1 MAKQLIPTR
10 IYKDITEVLI
20 SKKLIKEIPPQKWTT
35 NHKVYGYLRT
45 ARYRNVRTGKITEKH
60 LGLYLNKD
68 CCPCTLKELIT
79 QDPKK
84 SADEIAELIDTICHE
99 LAHMTHHNHS
109 DKHKGLTDLYK
120 TAYYS
125 SLKYNI
131 DILMEKIIKDCK
143 EA

>member
-10 IYKDITEVLI
+10 IYKDITEVLF
-20 SKKLIKEIPPQKWTT
+20 SKKLIKVIPPQKWTT

-68 CCPCTLKELIT
+68 CCPCTLKELLT
-79 QDPKK
+79 QDYKK
-84 SADEIAELIDTICHE
+84 SANELAELIDTICHE
-99 LAHMTHHNHS
+99 LAHMTYHDHS
-109 DKHKGLTDLYK
+109 SKHKELTDLYK
-120 TAYYS
+120 AAYYN
-125 SLKYNI
+125 SLNC
-131 DILMEKIIKDCK
+131 DIEILLDKIVKDCK

>member
-1 MAKQLIPTR
+1 MAKPLIPTR

-60 LGLYLNKD
+60 LGIYLNKS

-79 QDPKK
+79 QDAKK

-109 DKHKGLTDLYK
+109 SKHKDLTDLYK

-131 DILMEKIIKDCK
+131 DILMVKIIKDCK

>member
-35 NHKVYGYLRT
+35 NHKVYGYLRCC
-45 ARYRNVRTGKITEKH
+45 RYKNARTGKITEKFE
-60 LGLYLNKD
+60 GLYLNKNY
-68 CCPCTLKELIT
+68 CPCTLKELIS
-79 QDPKK
+79 QDAKK

-125 SLKYNI
+125 SFRYNI